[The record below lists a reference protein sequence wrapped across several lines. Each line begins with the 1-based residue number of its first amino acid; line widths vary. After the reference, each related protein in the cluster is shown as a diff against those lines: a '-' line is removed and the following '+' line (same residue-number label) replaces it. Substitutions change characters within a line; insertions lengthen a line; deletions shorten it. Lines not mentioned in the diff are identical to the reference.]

1 MYNNSTPDNGQTSN
15 SPKKFDIR
23 DHLDKLEPGKAKN
36 YYICPVCE
44 GHSLGINSKNGKY
57 QCWTNACST
66 ADIREAIRPLA
77 EFLAECKEDKPAPQ
91 AKKPKAKK
99 KEYRPVPVPIGAK
112 LLRLPAPG
120 KPPRTEQPKYFPKGV
135 PDSATQITYAYSDT
149 QKVLRFDWSD
159 ASKAKGRDK
168 TCRQIHIDPSG
179 KEVWSKGD
187 ARWPA
192 YRIEEVIELL
202 EALPDSEPVLVL
214 MLEGEDNV
222 DRARSI
228 GIAGL
233 TLQGSNWSH
242 PEIQI
247 MLETLQATGKNVS
260 VAVLRDNDDAGI
272 KKGQEVWLVA
282 RHIQFPCAVV
292 DPRVIYPDIPE
303 AGDIREILEAIDG
316 EEFIRLVEEAVN
328 DAATE
333 LTPNISL
340 TPHPRT
346 REEVVCQKYD
356 SSENDYIPDT
366 APPPE
371 QNFVQK
377 AESALYSEGH
387 WASIGGLLY
396 QFTGT
401 YYEER
406 PEKLE
411 KRRIRDWLN
420 TYSEKN
426 RNGIYVCNRAKS
438 GSIDEI
444 FNWVVLGR
452 AVDIKEVNPPGL
464 NCSNGVVIIHDD
476 GSHSLV
482 RHSPDRIYTY
492 VGCNYDPNV
501 NPSDC
506 KRLLEC
512 LEPSE
517 REIIL
522 RTFAA
527 SLCLPL
533 IRLKMS
539 RVKGLLLHGE
549 GSNGKDTLRI
559 ALLMVLGRGVTG
571 KTLKDFQIYD
581 TGRKF
586 PLAGLENSLCN
597 WSSENSDTVKLD
609 KLQSLKQFITGD
621 ELTIEHKGRG
631 EYPYEPQATFL
642 ANCNA
647 VPSISSDA
655 EAIRS
660 RYCIVSFK
668 KTYAVGADTSK
679 GQLEAEP
686 RLKSD
691 KDFVLKHIAPAM
703 LNMMLARI
711 PAILAE
717 GIDYG
722 SGDAALREAQEKS
735 NHLWQFMR
743 DRGYEVGKGDRLYA
757 KDAWFD
763 LVDWYIETGTLEVE
777 YDREGKEKRVWNELP
792 GRDTPVKAIN
802 QLFARLSELV
812 PNLEKYRHTERGFES
827 ERTMGDFYYIG
838 LTKQKLE
845 KSGKSAP
852 ASPAVDTAKKSPPAV
867 LQQEIT
873 AGAPLEQTILTQQAA
888 GDAGALNPTIL
899 DFCNSFS
906 KLSDSD
912 KQKLTELLTGVPCSD
927 PLKAF
932 RVGDKVAGNKP
943 EDSSYN
949 WHGRIVEIHT
959 SISCKVDWQE
969 REKHKGGRIISML
982 FCDLRKI

>member
-1 MYNNSTPDNGQTSN
+1 MNSN
-15 SPKKFDIR
+15 SSNGHKSGTRKLIR
-23 DHLDKLEPGKAKN
+23 VTKDNPCLHCGKPDWCYSIGDLSVCNRDQPPATGWEKTTKSDQDGHF
-36 YYICPVCE
+36 YYAPVQE
-44 GHSLGINSKNGKY
+44 QK
-57 QCWTNACST
+57 
-66 ADIREAIRPLA
+66 AIRPA
-77 EFLAECKEDKPAPQ
+77 KTTYFHYPARDGSPLVRV
-91 AKKPKAKK
+91 KRIDFGDGRK
-99 KEYRPVPVPIGAK
+99 KEFRQQHWDAFANKWVSGLGNVQRADIPVYNYAKVQEAKAQGVKVFIVDGENCVKKLEEIG
-112 LLRLPAPG
+112 LVGTTSIGGMG
-120 KPPRTEQPKYFPKGV
+120 KWRNTDTSDLQ
-135 PDSATQITYAYSDT
+135 DT
-149 QKVLRFDWSD
+149 QVVICPDRDEPGVEDAAKVSEHFTD
-159 ASKAKGRDK
+159 A
-168 TCRQIHIDPSG
+168 Q
-179 KEVWSKGD
+179 
-187 ARWPA
+187 
-192 YRIEEVIELL
+192 
-202 EALPDSEPVLVL
+202 
-214 MLEGEDNV
+214 
-222 DRARSI
+222 
-228 GIAGL
+228 
-233 TLQGSNWSH
+233 
-242 PEIQI
+242 
-247 MLETLQATGKNVS
+247 
-260 VAVLRDNDDAGI
+260 
-272 KKGQEVWLVA
+272 WLY
-282 RHIQFPCAVV
+282 C
-292 DPRVIYPDIPE
+292 YPDADWAWDNLKKSQGLDVSDWIE
-303 AGDIREILEAIDG
+303 AEKIDAQTV
-316 EEFIRLVEEAVN
+316 LN
-328 DAATE
+328 
-333 LTPNISL
+333 SL
-340 TPHPRT
+340 TPHART
-346 REEVVCQKYD
+346 REQVVCQKYD
-356 SSENDYIPDT
+356 SSSNDYIPDT
-366 APPPE
+366 APVPE

-387 WASIGGLLY
+387 WVSIGGLLY

-426 RNGIYVCNRAKS
+426 RNGVYVCNRAKS

-464 NCSNGVVIIHDD
+464 NCSNGVVLIHDD
-476 GSHSLV
+476 GSHSFV

-492 VGCNYDPNV
+492 VGCKYDPNV
-501 NPSDC
+501 NPANC
-506 KRLLEC
+506 ERLLEC
-512 LEPSE
+512 LEPPE

-533 IRLKMS
+533 VRLKMS

-597 WSSENSDTVKLD
+597 WSSENSDAVRLD

-642 ANCNA
+642 ANCNS
-647 VPSISSDA
+647 VPSISSDS

-660 RYCIVSFK
+660 RYCIVGFK
-668 KTYAVGADTSK
+668 KTYAVGADASK
-679 GQLEAEP
+679 GQLEADP

-691 KDFVLKHIAPAM
+691 KDFVLNHVAPAM

-711 PAILAE
+711 PTILAE

-722 SGDAALREAQEKS
+722 SGEAALREAQEKS
-735 NHLWQFMR
+735 NHLWQFIR

-757 KDAWFD
+757 KDAWVD

-777 YDREGKEKRVWNELP
+777 YDRDGKEKRVWNELP

-812 PNLEKYRHTERGFES
+812 PNLEKYRHNERGFDCD
-827 ERTMGDFYYIG
+827 RTKGDFYYIG
-838 LTKQKLE
+838 LTKQKIE
-845 KSGKSAP
+845 KSEKSAP
-852 ASPAVDTAKKSPPAV
+852 PSPPVDAARNSSPPV
-867 LQQEIT
+867 LLQENT
-873 AGAPLEQTILTQQAA
+873 GGALEEHTILTQSA
-888 GDAGALNPTIL
+888 GGDGGAQNPTIL
-899 DFCNSFS
+899 ELCNAIA
-906 KLSDSD
+906 KLTLSD

-932 RVGDKVAGNKP
+932 HVGDKVAGNKP
-943 EDSSYN
+943 ENSSYN

-969 REKHKGGRIISML
+969 REGMRGGRVISML

>member
-1 MYNNSTPDNGQTSN
+1 MNNNSMNGNQSGTRKLIRVTKDSPCPHCGKPDWCYSIGDLSVCN
-15 SPKKFDIR
+15 R
-23 DHLDKLEPGKAKN
+23 DQPPVTGWEKTTKSDQDGHF
-36 YYICPVCE
+36 YYAPAQE
-44 GHSLGINSKNGKY
+44 EK
-57 QCWTNACST
+57 
-66 ADIREAIRPLA
+66 AIRPADTTYFYYPARDGSPLVRVKRVDFGDGRKKNFSQQHWDAATNQWVTGLGKVERASIPIYRYA
-77 EFLAECKEDKPAPQ
+77 EVQEA
-91 AKKPKAKK
+91 
-99 KEYRPVPVPIGAK
+99 
-112 LLRLPAPG
+112 
-120 KPPRTEQPKYFPKGV
+120 
-135 PDSATQITYAYSDT
+135 
-149 QKVLRFDWSD
+149 
-159 ASKAKGRDK
+159 KAKG
-168 TCRQIHIDPSG
+168 
-179 KEVWSKGD
+179 
-187 ARWPA
+187 
-192 YRIEEVIELL
+192 ELIF
-202 EALPDSEPVLVL
+202 LVD
-214 MLEGEDNV
+214 GERCADIFW
-222 DRARSI
+222 DIGLAATTSI
-228 GIAGL
+228 GGMGKWRI
-233 TLQGSNWSH
+233 TDTSDLQGAKVAIA
-242 PEIQI
+242 PDRDVPGVED
-247 MLETLQATGKNVS
+247 AAKVS
-260 VAVLRDNDDAGI
+260 
-272 KKGQEVWLVA
+272 E
-282 RHIQFPCAVV
+282 HF
-292 DPRVIYPDIPE
+292 PE
-303 AGDIREILEAIDG
+303 AMWLYCYPAAAWAWDNLKKSQGLDVRDWIEAEKIDAQTV
-316 EEFIRLVEEAVN
+316 LN
-328 DAATE
+328 
-333 LTPNISL
+333 SL
-340 TPHPRT
+340 TPRPRT
-346 REEVVCQKYD
+346 REDVVHL
-356 SSENDYIPDT
+356 SSSSSLNDYIPDT
-366 APPPE
+366 APAPE

-387 WASIGGLLY
+387 WVSIGGLLY

-464 NCSNGVVIIHDD
+464 NCSNGVVIINND
-476 GSHSLV
+476 GSHYLA
-482 RHSPDRIYTY
+482 RHSPDKIYTF
-492 VGCNYDPNV
+492 VGCKYDPNV

-506 KRLLEC
+506 ERLLQC
-512 LEPSE
+512 LEPAE

-527 SLCLPL
+527 SLCLAL
-533 IRLKMS
+533 VRLKMS

-549 GSNGKDTLRI
+549 GLNGKDTLRI

-597 WSSENSDTVKLD
+597 WSSENSEAVKLD

-642 ANCNA
+642 ANCNT
-647 VPSISSDA
+647 VPSITSDA

-660 RYCIVSFK
+660 RYCIISFK
-668 KTYAVGADTSK
+668 KTYAVGADASR
-679 GQLEAEP
+679 GQLEADP
-686 RLKSD
+686 RFKQD
-691 KDFVLKHIAPAM
+691 RDFVLQQVAPAM

-711 PAILAE
+711 PLMLSE

-722 SGDAALREAQEKS
+722 SGEAALREAQEKS

-743 DRGYEVGKGDRLYA
+743 DRGYEAGKGDRVYA
-757 KDAWFD
+757 KDAWAD

-777 YDREGKEKRVWNELP
+777 YDRDGKEKRCWNDLP

-812 PNLEKYRHTERGFES
+812 PNLEKHRHNERGFES
-827 ERTMGDFYYIG
+827 ERTRGDFYYIG
-838 LTKQKLE
+838 LTKHKIE

-852 ASPAVDTAKKSPPAV
+852 PSPPVDTARNSSPPV
-867 LQQEIT
+867 LRQENSGGTVAEHI
-873 AGAPLEQTILTQQAA
+873 ILTQSA
-888 GDAGALNPTIL
+888 GGDGGAQNPTIL

-906 KLSDSD
+906 KLSTSD
-912 KQKLTELLTGVPCSD
+912 KEKLMQLLTGIPCSD

-932 RVGDKVAGNKP
+932 KVGDKVAGNKP
-943 EDSSYN
+943 EEASYN
-949 WHGRIVEIHT
+949 WHGHIVEIRS

-969 REKHKGGRIISML
+969 REGMKGGRVISML

>member
-1 MYNNSTPDNGQTSN
+1 MYSNNTSNPKSKLIRVSKDNPCLHCGKPDWCYSVGDLSVCNRDQPPATGWEATAKSDQDGHLYYAPVQEKKAVRPAQTRYFEYPARDGSPLVRVKRTDFGDDRKKDIKQQHWDKDKNDWAMGLGKVERASIPVYCRAEVQKAIANGQQVFIVDGESCADILWDLGLAATTS
-15 SPKKFDIR
+15 IGGM
-23 DHLDKLEPGKAKN
+23 GKWRITDTSDLQGAKVV
-36 YYICPVCE
+36 ICPDR
-44 GHSLGINSKNGKY
+44 
-57 QCWTNACST
+57 
-66 ADIREAIRPLA
+66 DIPGVEDAAKLSQHFPEAMWLYCYPDSWAWDNLPKSQGLDVRDWI
-77 EFLAECKEDKPAPQ
+77 EDK
-91 AKKPKAKK
+91 
-99 KEYRPVPVPIGAK
+99 K
-112 LLRLPAPG
+112 L
-120 KPPRTEQPKYFPKGV
+120 
-135 PDSATQITYAYSDT
+135 SAQ
-149 QKVLRFDWSD
+149 
-159 ASKAKGRDK
+159 
-168 TCRQIHIDPSG
+168 
-179 KEVWSKGD
+179 
-187 ARWPA
+187 
-192 YRIEEVIELL
+192 
-202 EALPDSEPVLVL
+202 
-214 MLEGEDNV
+214 
-222 DRARSI
+222 
-228 GIAGL
+228 
-233 TLQGSNWSH
+233 
-242 PEIQI
+242 
-247 MLETLQATGKNVS
+247 
-260 VAVLRDNDDAGI
+260 
-272 KKGQEVWLVA
+272 
-282 RHIQFPCAVV
+282 
-292 DPRVIYPDIPE
+292 DI
-303 AGDIREILEAIDG
+303 L
-316 EEFIRLVEEAVN
+316 N
-328 DAATE
+328 
-333 LTPNISL
+333 SL
-340 TPHPRT
+340 TPHLRT

-356 SSENDYIPDT
+356 SSLNYYIPDT
-366 APPPE
+366 APVPE

-387 WASIGGLLY
+387 WVSIGGLLY

-426 RNGIYVCNRAKS
+426 RNAVYVCNRAKS

-492 VGCNYDPNV
+492 VGCKYDPNV

-506 KRLLEC
+506 DRLLEC
-512 LEPSE
+512 LEPSQ

-533 IRLKMS
+533 VRLKMS

-597 WSSENSDTVKLD
+597 WSSENSDAVRLD

-660 RYCIVSFK
+660 RYCIVDFK
-668 KTYAVGADTSK
+668 KTYAVGADASR
-679 GQLEAEP
+679 GQLEADP

-691 KDFVLKHIAPAM
+691 KDFVLKHVAPAM

-711 PAILAE
+711 PVILAE
-717 GIDYG
+717 GIDYS
-722 SGDAALREAQEKS
+722 SGEAALREAQEKS

-743 DRGYEVGKGDRLYA
+743 DRGYEAGKGDRVYA
-757 KDAWFD
+757 KDAWND

-777 YDREGKEKRVWNELP
+777 YDRDGKEKRVWNELP
-792 GRDTPVKAIN
+792 GRDAPVKAIN
-802 QLFARLSELV
+802 QLYARLSELV
-812 PNLEKYRHTERGFES
+812 PNLEKYRHTEGVFES
-827 ERTMGDFYYIG
+827 GRTKGDFYYLGIV
-838 LTKQKLE
+838 KQKPE
-845 KSGKSAP
+845 KSAKSAP
-852 ASPAVDTAKKSPPAV
+852 PAPPVDTARKSSPP
-867 LQQEIT
+867 LLHQEIT
-873 AGAPLEQTILTQQAA
+873 GGALVEQTILTQQAG
-888 GDAGALNPTIL
+888 GDGGAQNPTIL
-899 DFCNSFS
+899 ELCNAIA
-906 KLSDSD
+906 KLTLSD

-943 EDSSYN
+943 ENSSYN
-949 WHGRIVEIHT
+949 WHGRIIEIHT

-969 REKHKGGRIISML
+969 REGHKGGRIISML

>member
-1 MYNNSTPDNGQTSN
+1 MNGNKSGTRKLVRATKD
-15 SPKKFDIR
+15 SPCPHCGKSDWCYSIGDLSVCNRDQPPATGWEATKKSDQDGHF
-23 DHLDKLEPGKAKN
+23 
-36 YYICPVCE
+36 YYAPVQE
-44 GHSLGINSKNGKY
+44 KK
-57 QCWTNACST
+57 
-66 ADIREAIRPLA
+66 AIRPADTRYWEYPDRDGSPLVRVRRIDFGDGRKKDIKQQHWDKDKNDWVMGLGNVQRASIPIYRYADVQKAIANGDYIFIVDGESCADILWDLNLA
-77 EFLAECKEDKPAPQ
+77 ATTSIGGMGKWRITDTSDLQ
-91 AKKPKAKK
+91 
-99 KEYRPVPVPIGAK
+99 GAK
-112 LLRLPAPG
+112 VVICPDRDIPG
-120 KPPRTEQPKYFPKGV
+120 IEDAAKVSQHFP
-135 PDSATQITYAYSDT
+135 
-149 QKVLRFDWSD
+149 D
-159 ASKAKGRDK
+159 A
-168 TCRQIHIDPSG
+168 
-179 KEVWSKGD
+179 
-187 ARWPA
+187 
-192 YRIEEVIELL
+192 
-202 EALPDSEPVLVL
+202 
-214 MLEGEDNV
+214 M
-222 DRARSI
+222 
-228 GIAGL
+228 
-233 TLQGSNWSH
+233 
-242 PEIQI
+242 
-247 MLETLQATGKNVS
+247 
-260 VAVLRDNDDAGI
+260 
-272 KKGQEVWLVA
+272 WLY
-282 RHIQFPCAVV
+282 C
-292 DPRVIYPDIPE
+292 YPDDTWAWNNPQKSQGLDVRDWIE
-303 AGDIREILEAIDG
+303 ARKIDAQTV
-316 EEFIRLVEEAVN
+316 LN
-328 DAATE
+328 
-333 LTPNISL
+333 SL

-356 SSENDYIPDT
+356 SSKSDYIPDT

-387 WASIGGLLY
+387 WVSISGLLY

-426 RNGIYVCNRAKS
+426 RNGVYVCNRAKS

-464 NCSNGVVIIHDD
+464 NCSNGVVIINDD

-492 VGCNYDPNV
+492 VGCKYDPNV

-506 KRLLEC
+506 ERLLEC

-533 IRLKMS
+533 VRLKMS

-549 GSNGKDTLRI
+549 GLNGKDTLRI
-559 ALLMVLGRGVTG
+559 SLVMVLGRGMTG

-597 WSSENSDTVKLD
+597 WSSENSEAVRLD

-642 ANCNA
+642 ANCNT
-647 VPSISSDA
+647 VPSITSDA

-668 KTYAVGADTSK
+668 KTYAVGADASR
-679 GQLEAEP
+679 GQLEADP
-686 RLKSD
+686 RFKQD
-691 KDFVLKHIAPAM
+691 RDFVLKFVAPAM

-711 PAILAE
+711 PVILAE

-757 KDAWFD
+757 KDAWLD

-777 YDREGKEKRVWNELP
+777 YDRDGKEKRVWNELP

-852 ASPAVDTAKKSPPAV
+852 ASPAVDTARISSPAV
-867 LQQEIT
+867 LQQEIS
-873 AGAPLEQTILTQQAA
+873 AGAPLEQTILTQSAA

-912 KQKLTELLTGVPCSD
+912 KQKLTELLTGIPCSD

>member
-1 MYNNSTPDNGQTSN
+1 MNFNSSNGQKSGTGKLIRVTKD
-15 SPKKFDIR
+15 SPCP
-23 DHLDKLEPGKAKN
+23 HCGKPDWC
-36 YYICPVCE
+36 Y
-44 GHSLGINSKNGKY
+44 SLGDLSVCNRDQQPATGWEKTTKSDQDGHFYYAPVQQEK
-57 QCWTNACST
+57 
-66 ADIREAIRPLA
+66 AIRPA
-77 EFLAECKEDKPAPQ
+77 STTYYHYPARDGSPLVRV
-91 AKKPKAKK
+91 KRIDFGDGRK
-99 KEYRPVPVPIGAK
+99 KE
-112 LLRLPAPG
+112 
-120 KPPRTEQPKYFPKGV
+120 F
-135 PDSATQITYAYSDT
+135 
-149 QKVLRFDWSD
+149 
-159 ASKAKGRDK
+159 
-168 TCRQIHIDPSG
+168 RQQH
-179 KEVWSKGD
+179 W
-187 ARWPA
+187 
-192 YRIEEVIELL
+192 
-202 EALPDSEPVLVL
+202 
-214 MLEGEDNV
+214 
-222 DRARSI
+222 
-228 GIAGL
+228 
-233 TLQGSNWSH
+233 
-242 PEIQI
+242 
-247 MLETLQATGKNVS
+247 
-260 VAVLRDNDDAGI
+260 
-272 KKGQEVWLVA
+272 
-282 RHIQFPCAVV
+282 
-292 DPRVIYPDIPE
+292 
-303 AGDIREILEAIDG
+303 
-316 EEFIRLVEEAVN
+316 
-328 DAATE
+328 DAATSKWVTGLGKVQRADIPVYNYAKVQEAKAQGVTVFILDGENCVKE
-333 LTPNISL
+333 LEKIGLVGTTSIGGMGKWKDSDTSDLEGAQVAIAPDRDEPGVEDGAKVSEHFTNAMWLYCYPDAEWAWNNLKKSQGLDVSDWIEAEKIDAQTVLNSL
-340 TPHPRT
+340 TSHART
-346 REEVVCQKYD
+346 RENVVRL
-356 SSENDYIPDT
+356 SSNGRSNDYIPDT
-366 APPPE
+366 APVPE

-387 WASIGGLLY
+387 WVSIGGLLY

-464 NCSNGVVIIHDD
+464 NCSNGVVLIHDD

-482 RHSPDRIYTY
+482 RHSPDKIYTY
-492 VGCNYDPNV
+492 VGCKYDPNV

-506 KRLLEC
+506 DRLLEC
-512 LEPSE
+512 LDPVE

-527 SLCLPL
+527 SLCLSL
-533 IRLKMS
+533 VRLKMS

-549 GSNGKDTLRI
+549 GLNGKDTLRI
-559 ALLMVLGRGVTG
+559 VLLVILGRGMTG

-597 WSSENSDTVKLD
+597 WSSENSEAVRLD

-647 VPSISSDA
+647 VPSITSDA

-668 KTYAVGADTSK
+668 KTYAVKADASR
-679 GQLEAEP
+679 GQLEADP
-686 RLKSD
+686 RFKQD
-691 KDFVLKHIAPAM
+691 RDFVLKFVAPAM

-711 PAILAE
+711 PLILTE
-717 GIDYG
+717 GIDYS
-722 SGDAALREAQEKS
+722 SGEAALREAQEKS

-743 DRGYEVGKGDRLYA
+743 DRGYEAGKGDRLYA
-757 KDAWFD
+757 KDAWAD

-777 YDREGKEKRVWNELP
+777 YDRDGKEKRVWNELP

-802 QLFARLSELV
+802 QLYARLSELA
-812 PNLEKYRHTERGFES
+812 PNLEKYRHNERGFDCD
-827 ERTMGDFYYIG
+827 RTKGDFYYIG
-838 LTKQKLE
+838 LTKQKTE

-852 ASPAVDTAKKSPPAV
+852 PSPPLDTARNSSPPV
-867 LQQEIT
+867 LHQEIT
-873 AGAPLEQTILTQQAA
+873 GGAVEEHTILTQSVG
-888 GDAGALNPTIL
+888 GDGGALNPTIL
-899 DFCNSFS
+899 EFCNSFS

-943 EDSSYN
+943 EASSYN

-969 REKHKGGRIISML
+969 REGMKGGRVISML